1 MSGVESVLHQKLF
14 FEGHLWAVR
23 IDPVCQFLQGLGTNS
38 TTEAV
43 MSDQQPPQDPY
54 NPNNAPGQPPVP
66 PTPPVPPGP
75 PTPPQPY
82 GAPTPPPPVGGYA
95 PAAGYGVPQTPT
107 PQTNN
112 NAIIA
117 LVLAIVSWAIC
128 PIVAAIVA
136 LVFASKAKKEI
147 DQSGGWQTG
156 SGFVT
161 AAKIISWINIVFMV
175 IFGILYIILIIFVIG
190 TSNNIN
196 DLYPTYTSSFSG

>member
-1 MSGVESVLHQKLF
+1 
-14 FEGHLWAVR
+14 
-23 IDPVCQFLQGLGTNS
+23 
-38 TTEAV
+38 
-43 MSDQQPPQDPY
+43 MSDQQPPQDPGQ
-54 NPNNAPGQPPVP
+54 PNNPAGQQPPVP

-75 PTPPQPY
+75 PAQPY
-82 GAPTPPPPVGGYA
+82 GAPVPPPPPAGGYA

-117 LVLAIVSWAIC
+117 LVLAIVSWAVC
-128 PIVAAIVA
+128 PIVAAVVA

-156 SGFVT
+156 TGFVT
-161 AAKIISWINIVFMV
+161 AAKIIAWINIVFMI

-196 DLYPTYTSSFSG
+196 DLYPTYTSSFNG

>member
-1 MSGVESVLHQKLF
+1 
-14 FEGHLWAVR
+14 
-23 IDPVCQFLQGLGTNS
+23 
-38 TTEAV
+38 
-43 MSDQQPPQDPY
+43 MSDQQPPQVP
-54 NPNNAPGQPPVP
+54 PNDGSGQQPPVP
-66 PTPPVPPGP
+66 PVPPAQPPAAPPPPPAAPVPPA
-75 PTPPQPY
+75 QPY
-82 GAPTPPPPVGGYA
+82 GQPVAPPPPPGGYA
-95 PAAGYGVPQTPT
+95 PAPGYGVPQTPQ

-117 LVLAIVSWAIC
+117 LVLSIVSWAIC

-161 AAKIISWINIVFMV
+161 AAKIIAWINIVFMI

-190 TSNNIN
+190 TSNSYN
-196 DLYPTYTSSFSG
+196 DLYPTYTSTFNG